1 MNSELQK
8 LQSVWLETQNKG
20 IENTELPRITF
31 DNLTNSIIS
40 TGPFYYYVID
50 FYDMSLSHISPG
62 ITEVHG
68 FDPETVTFQDVLEAI
83 HPDDID
89 FTRKAEAFAADYFYN
104 NVNREK
110 ILKYKKCYNLRGRL
124 KNGEYGL
131 INHQA
136 LMLTLDSNGGY
147 GKCLN
152 IHTQIDHLTNH
163 NTYKFSLIGLED
175 EPSYMN
181 LEVDCNIK
189 NANQF
194 SRREIDIIKHIGD
207 GLNTNEIAQKLFIS
221 AETVKKHRN
230 NILNKSDCKNTA
242 QLIRNSVLQGLI

>member
-1 MNSELQK
+1 MNFELQK
-8 LQSVWLETQNKG
+8 LQSVWLESQNKSLR
-20 IENTELPRITF
+20 NTELPQITF
-31 DNLTNSIIS
+31 DHLTNSIVS
-40 TGPFYYYVID
+40 TGPFYFYVID
-50 FYDMSLSHISPG
+50 FFDMSLSHISPG
-62 ITEVHG
+62 IFDVHG
-68 FDPETVTFQDVLEAI
+68 FDPETVTFTDVLEAI

-104 NVNREK
+104 NVSRDK

-124 KNGEYGL
+124 KDGSYGL

-136 LMLTLDSNGGY
+136 LMLTLDDNGGY

-181 LEVDCNIK
+181 LDVDCNIK
-189 NANQF
+189 NISHY
-194 SRREIDIIKHIGD
+194 SRREMDIIRYIGE
-207 GLNTNEIAQKLFIS
+207 GFNNNEIAERLFIS
-221 AETVKKHRN
+221 AETVKKHRY
-230 NILNKSDCKNTA
+230 NILNKSGCKNTA
-242 QLIRNSVLQGLI
+242 QLIKNSVIQGLI